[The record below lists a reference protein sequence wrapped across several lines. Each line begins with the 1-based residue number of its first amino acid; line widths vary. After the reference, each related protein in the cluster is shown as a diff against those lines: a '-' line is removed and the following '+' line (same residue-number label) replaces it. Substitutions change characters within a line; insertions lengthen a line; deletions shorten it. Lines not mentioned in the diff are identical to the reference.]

1 MKEQF
6 DVCIIGSG
14 PGGYVCGIRAAQL
27 GLKVAVVEKSAVGGV
42 CLNVG
47 CIPSKAMI
55 TAAHF
60 LDRAQNDAPA
70 MGFKIQKISLD
81 FKKLKSW
88 KNSVCDKMSKGVSQL
103 LSGNNITLIKG
114 EASFKSSTE
123 LNVQISKAEQ
133 LTIKAKNFVV
143 ATGSIPI
150 EIPGFA
156 IDEKNVL
163 SSTGALN
170 LSTLPKSLV
179 VVGGGYIGLE
189 IGSYL
194 QKLGTKVSVL
204 EAGDELL
211 KSIVDKDCVKVLQ
224 RSLKKAGIE
233 LNLNAFA
240 KFFKK
245 VGKDLEVSF
254 SQSGKLKKIK
264 AEKILLTVGRK
275 PRVKEM
281 NLQKIGLELADHGG
295 LAVDS
300 QCRTNISNIFAIG
313 DIARTPLLAHKAS
326 YEGVIVAEVLAG
338 KNSIYNPKVIP
349 AVMFVSPEI
358 ASVGMSEEEAK
369 ASGYEVKVG
378 SFPFAAN
385 GRAVSLMETEGLVK
399 IVSEKNTH
407 IVLGVHIVG
416 PEASQLISEAS
427 IAIEMGARLED
438 FTQTIHPHPTLS
450 EPIMEAAEASLGHA
464 IHIIQK
470 PLRK

>member
-1 MKEQF
+1 MKQKF

-14 PGGYVCGIRAAQL
+14 PGGYVCAIRAAQL
-27 GLKVAVVEKSAVGGV
+27 GLKVAIVEKSSVGGV

-60 LDRAQNDAPA
+60 LDRAKNDAPQ
-70 MGFKIQKISLD
+70 MGFNISKITLD

-103 LSGNNITLIKG
+103 LSGNQVTLIKG
-114 EASFKSSTE
+114 EASFIDSKQLS
-123 LNVQISKAEQ
+123 VQISAKENIII
-133 LTIKAKNFVV
+133 TAKNFVV
-143 ATGSIPI
+143 ATGSAPI
-150 EIPGFA
+150 EIPGFK
-156 IDEKNVL
+156 IDEKNIL
-163 SSTGALN
+163 SSTGALD
-170 LSTLPKSLV
+170 LASLPKSLV

-189 IGSYL
+189 IASYL
-194 QKLGTKVSVL
+194 QKLGSKVCVL
-204 EAGDELL
+204 EADTALL
-211 KSIVDKDCVKVLQ
+211 KSVVDKDCVKVLQ
-224 RSLKKAGIE
+224 RSLKKSGIE
-233 LNLNAFA
+233 VHLNAFA
-240 KFFKK
+240 KSFKK
-245 VGKDLEVSF
+245 TATGLEVSF
-254 SQSGKLKKIK
+254 SQDGKLKKIK

-275 PRVKEM
+275 PRVNEM
-281 NLQKIGLELADHGG
+281 NLKKIGLELSDQGG

-300 QCRTNISNIFAIG
+300 QCRTSVSNIFAIG

-326 YEGVIVAEVLAG
+326 YEGVVVAEVLAG
-338 KNSIYNPKVIP
+338 KNVIYNPKVIP
-349 AVMFVSPEI
+349 AVLFVSPEI
-358 ASVGMSEEEAK
+358 ASVGMSEDEAK
-369 ASGYEVKVG
+369 QKAYQIKVG

-399 IVSEKNTH
+399 IISEKNTH
-407 IVLGVHIVG
+407 VILGVHIVG

-450 EPIMEAAEASLGHA
+450 EPIMEAAEASLGQA

>member
-1 MKEQF
+1 MKEKF

-14 PGGYVCGIRAAQL
+14 PGGYVCAIRAAQL
-27 GLKVAVVEKSAVGGV
+27 GLKVAIVEKSAVGGV

-60 LDRAQNDAPA
+60 LDRAQHDAPE
-70 MGFKIQKISLD
+70 MGFNISKITLD

-88 KNSVCDKMSKGVSQL
+88 KNSVCDKMSKGVNQL
-103 LSGNNITLIKG
+103 LSGNNVTLIKG
-114 EASFKSSTE
+114 EASFIDTKTLS
-123 LNVQISKAEQ
+123 VQVSKKEK
-133 LTIKAKNFVV
+133 LSITAKNFVV
-143 ATGSIPI
+143 ATGSAPI

-156 IDEKNVL
+156 IDEKNIL
-163 SSTGALN
+163 SSTGALD
-170 LSTLPKSLV
+170 LEKLPKSLV

-189 IGSYL
+189 ISSYL
-194 QKLGTKVSVL
+194 QKLGTKVSIL
-204 EAGDELL
+204 EAGSELL
-211 KSIVDKDCVKVLQ
+211 KSVVDKDCVKVLQ
-224 RSLKKAGIE
+224 RSLKKAEIE

-240 KFFKK
+240 KSFKK
-245 VGKDLEVSF
+245 VGKNLEVSF
-254 SQSGKLKKIK
+254 SQEGKLKKIQ
-264 AEKILLTVGRK
+264 AEKVLLTVGRK
-275 PRVKEM
+275 PRVNEM

-295 LAVDS
+295 LAVDA

-326 YEGVIVAEVLAG
+326 YEGVVVAEVLAG

-358 ASVGMSEEEAK
+358 ASVGMSEEEALQ
-369 ASGYEVKVG
+369 SGYEIKVG

-399 IVSEKNTH
+399 IVSEKHTH
-407 IVLGVHIVG
+407 TILGVHIVG

-438 FTQTIHPHPTLS
+438 FTKTIHPHPTLS

>member
-1 MKEQF
+1 MKEKW

-14 PGGYVCGIRAAQL
+14 PGGYVCAIRAAQL
-27 GLKVAVVEKSAVGGV
+27 GLKVVIVEKSAVGGV

-60 LDRAQNDAPA
+60 LHRAKHDAPQ
-70 MGFKIQKISLD
+70 MGFNIPKIDLN

-88 KNSVCDKMSKGVSQL
+88 KDSVCDRMSKGVNQL
-103 LSGNNITLIKG
+103 LSGNKVTLIKG
-114 EASFKSSTE
+114 EASFTDSKK
-123 LNVQISKAEQ
+123 LNVKISKKETV
-133 LTIKAKNFVV
+133 TITAKNFVV
-143 ATGSIPI
+143 ATGSTPI
-150 EIPGFA
+150 EIPGFS

-163 SSTGALN
+163 SSSGALD
-170 LSTLPKSLV
+170 LEKIPKSLV

-204 EAGDELL
+204 EAGDVLL
-211 KSIVDKDCVKVLQ
+211 KSVADKDCVKVLQ
-224 RSLKKAGIE
+224 RSLKKSGID
-233 LNLNAFA
+233 LHLSAFA
-240 KFFKK
+240 KSFKK
-245 VGKDLEVSF
+245 QGKDLEVSF
-254 SQSGKLKKIK
+254 SQEGKTKKIK

-275 PRVKEM
+275 PRVNEM
-281 NLQKIGLELADHGG
+281 NLKKIGLLIADHGG

-300 QCRTNISNIFAIG
+300 QCRTNITNIFAIG
-313 DIARTPLLAHKAS
+313 DISQPPLLAHKAS
-326 YEGVIVAEVLAG
+326 YEGVVVAEVLAG

-349 AVMFVSPEI
+349 SVMFVSPEI
-358 ASVGMSEEEAK
+358 ASVGMSEAEAIQK
-369 ASGYEVKVG
+369 GYEITVG

-399 IVSEKNTH
+399 MVSEKSTH
-407 IVLGVHIVG
+407 IILGVHIVG

-427 IAIEMGARLED
+427 IAIEMGARVED

-464 IHIIQK
+464 IHIIQT

>member
-1 MKEQF
+1 MKKNF

-14 PGGYVCGIRAAQL
+14 PGGYVCAIRSAQL
-27 GLKVAVVEKSAVGGV
+27 GLNVAIVEKSLVGGV

-60 LDRAQNDAPA
+60 LHRAEHDAPD
-70 MGFKIQKISLD
+70 MGFKISKISLD
-81 FKKLKSW
+81 FKKLHSW
-88 KNSVCDKMSKGVSQL
+88 KNSVCDKMSKGVNQL
-103 LSGNNITLIKG
+103 LSGNNVTLIKG
-114 EASFKSSTE
+114 EASFVDSKN
-123 LNVQISKAEQ
+123 LNIQISKNEKLNITA
-133 LTIKAKNFVV
+133 TNFVV
-143 ATGSIPI
+143 ATGSAPI

-156 IDEKNVL
+156 IDEQNIL
-163 SSTGALN
+163 SSTGALD
-170 LSTLPKSLV
+170 LKKLPKSLV

-204 EAGDELL
+204 EAEGELL
-211 KSIVDKDCVKVLQ
+211 KSVVDKDCVKVLQ
-224 RSLKKAGIE
+224 RSLKKSGIDLH
-233 LNLNAFA
+233 LNSFA
-240 KFFKK
+240 KSFKK
-245 VGKDLEVSF
+245 QGKDLNVSF
-254 SQSGKLKKIK
+254 VQEEKQKNIK
-264 AEKILLTVGRK
+264 AEKVLLTVGRK
-275 PRVKEM
+275 PRVNEM

-313 DIARTPLLAHKAS
+313 DIAQPPLLAHKAS

-338 KNSIYNPKVIP
+338 KNSVYNPKVIP
-349 AVMFVSPEI
+349 SVMFVSPEI
-358 ASVGMSEEEAK
+358 ASVGMSEAEALQN
-369 ASGYEVKVG
+369 GYEIKVG

-385 GRAVSLMETEGLVK
+385 GRAVSLMETDGLVK
-399 IVSEKNTH
+399 IVSEKTTH
-407 IVLGVHIVG
+407 VILGVHIVG